1 MAESEMEQHT
11 EMVQDNDKTPKYLDF
26 VQVATIYVI
35 ICFSTIYDYAKENS
49 GPLKPGVQTVEGTVK
64 MVIGPVYEKFCDVP
78 FELLKF
84 VDRKVNILICLFL
97 PTPRGIIVTG
107 FWGSRAMQVDDALSE
122 LDRHVPSLVKQ
133 ASSQARAVACEVQ
146 RAGIVEAAK
155 SIAKTMYTKYEPT
168 AKELYCKYEP
178 VAEHY
183 AVSAWHTLNR
193 LPLFPQAAQVVVPTA
208 ARWSEKYNQLVS
220 YAADRGYTAA
230 AYVPLIPIERIAKVF
245 HEGVNGP
252 TVPTNE

>member
-84 VDRKVNILICLFL
+84 VDRK
-97 PTPRGIIVTG
+97 
-107 FWGSRAMQVDDALSE
+107 VDDALSE